1 MSEILHVPKVELHV
15 HLDGCAR
22 YETLYEL
29 ATKKNLYIPGSGTFE
44 DLKKNC
50 IIREPESLAAF
61 LKPYKFY
68 NPYYA
73 GDLEAIERLAYE
85 FCEDSKR
92 CNVIY
97 SEVRYSPHKL
107 VGFASCDKYGLQG
120 LLDVTSQVVK
130 GLKRG
135 ERDFGVKC
143 KSILSGCSWLP
154 HSIPDIL
161 KVCENFTNDV
171 VGIDLLSLAQGN
183 EEAPNNPDLISF
195 FAEAKRRGYGT
206 TIHAGEVSGPAGI
219 KRAVELYQ
227 SHRVGHGY
235 HVVQDEK
242 FYKECLRNRV
252 HFECCPWSSFLTAAV
267 PFETKRHP
275 IKQLAD
281 DGANFSIN
289 SDDTTLTGY
298 PLDSDYSLVSSWGV
312 TEKQLE
318 QTNLNAA
325 RSCFLPED
333 EKKDLIKRLMEAYG

>member
-1 MSEILHVPKVELHV
+1 MHGREAPRDVSSHSCNKTCNVSEEVELHV

-107 VGFASCDKYGLQG
+107 VGFASCDKYGLQ
-120 LLDVTSQVVK
+120 
-130 GLKRG
+130 
-135 ERDFGVKC
+135 
-143 KSILSGCSWLP
+143 
-154 HSIPDIL
+154 
-161 KVCENFTNDV
+161 
-171 VGIDLLSLAQGN
+171 

-219 KRAVELYQ
+219 KR
-227 SHRVGHGY
+227 
-235 HVVQDEK
+235 
-242 FYKECLRNRV
+242 
-252 HFECCPWSSFLTAAV
+252 
-267 PFETKRHP
+267 
-275 IKQLAD
+275 
-281 DGANFSIN
+281 
-289 SDDTTLTGY
+289 
-298 PLDSDYSLVSSWGV
+298 
-312 TEKQLE
+312 
-318 QTNLNAA
+318 NLNAA